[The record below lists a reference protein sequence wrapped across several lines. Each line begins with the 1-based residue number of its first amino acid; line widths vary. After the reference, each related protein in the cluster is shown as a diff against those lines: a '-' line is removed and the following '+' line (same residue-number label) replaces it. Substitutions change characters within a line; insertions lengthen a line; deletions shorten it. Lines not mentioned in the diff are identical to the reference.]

1 VDKIKIDTKVEGSDI
16 GSRAARPFEFIVNS
30 HCDVYDSS
38 LNRRGVL
45 CVRCPRDMNA
55 RQCHTGGQFSQT
67 QSLLLIF
74 GLATRN
80 PRRTQTSAMSLM
92 KKIGPTIPQRT
103 STMSPRPAD
112 VLDGRGGLIN
122 SHIGNVRFR
131 ALVDSRRLQYLDSAK
146 KAEKA
151 LIAASIVAEIRSS
164 GGRFL
169 RKFPETIGWVEIG
182 NERAIKK
189 AGQALR
195 EIAPKLRAEGL
206 ARLAMKNRLTTDFAS
221 SPANPSHVPASKKL
235 KTTTKTFASSSI
247 AAAIEATEKVPS
259 SVSLRFDPSTEAQ
272 SFGSNSP
279 SVRRVSDDDMS
290 GAAEDEDGINASLSY
305 YSLSSNGSQ
314 KNKNIAKPPIFI
326 SNQNPLDLLS
336 SVSSRVAH
344 SATRRAAHSPML
356 ATLQSGEESPAA
368 WCQQVEPNTM
378 ANIVDKDIE
387 EFNVGDSHPVTV
399 SYPNGCRYAGQLV
412 SGMRQGHGKCWDPQ
426 GSGVYTGQWY
436 QNEKHG
442 VGHMVYANGNVY
454 TGMWHRDRHNGKG
467 ILLMKDRKEMYEGDF
482 VNNKKHGRGAHM
494 YADGNVYKGTWLD
507 DVRHGEGVMKF
518 ADGTVS
524 QLVYHRDVLLSST

>member
-1 VDKIKIDTKVEGSDI
+1 
-16 GSRAARPFEFIVNS
+16 
-30 HCDVYDSS
+30 
-38 LNRRGVL
+38 
-45 CVRCPRDMNA
+45 
-55 RQCHTGGQFSQT
+55 
-67 QSLLLIF
+67 
-74 GLATRN
+74 
-80 PRRTQTSAMSLM
+80 
-92 KKIGPTIPQRT
+92 
-103 STMSPRPAD
+103 MSPRPAD

-131 ALVDSRRLQYLDSAK
+131 ALVNSRRLQYLDSTK

-169 RKFPETIGWVEIG
+169 REFPETIGWVEIG
-182 NERAIKK
+182 NERATKK

-206 ARLAMKNRLTTDFAS
+206 ARLAMKKRLSADFAS
-221 SPANPSHVPASKKL
+221 SPANPSHVPASKML

-247 AAAIEATEKVPS
+247 ATAIEAKEKVPS
-259 SVSLRFDPSTEAQ
+259 SLSLRFDPSSEAQ
-272 SFGSNSP
+272 SFRSNYP

-290 GAAEDEDGINASLSY
+290 GPAEDEDCINTSLSY
-305 YSLSSNGSQ
+305 YSLSYNGSR
-314 KNKNIAKPPIFI
+314 KNKNITNPPI

-336 SVSSRVAH
+336 SVSSQVAH
-344 SATRRAAHSPML
+344 SATRRAAHGPML
-356 ATLQSGEESPAA
+356 ATSKSGEESPAV

-378 ANIVDKDIE
+378 ANIVDKYIE
-387 EFNVGDSHPVTV
+387 KFDVGDSHPVTV
-399 SYPNGCRYAGQLV
+399 SYPNGCRYVGQLV

-442 VGHMVYANGNVY
+442 LGHMVYTNGNVY
-454 TGMWHRDRHNGKG
+454 TGVWYRDSHNGKG
-467 ILLMKDRKEMYEGDF
+467 ILLMKDGKEIYDGGF
-482 VNNKKHGRGAHM
+482 VNNKKHGRGVHM
-494 YADGNVYKGTWLD
+494 YADGNVYKGMWLE

-518 ADGTVS
+518 DDGRVS
-524 QLVYHRDVLLSST
+524 RLVYHRGVFLSST